1 MADKASKFE
10 IHEAAR
16 NGRTNV
22 VESLLNAN
30 SKLATLKDDD
40 DRLPLH
46 WAVAQGHLDVVSLL
60 AQRKDFDP
68 DTQDGAGWTPLM
80 IAVSLREGEDIVKL
94 LLSKG
99 ADVSETNNNGQTAIF
114 FATSKNNL
122 DIAKALLENKP
133 PASVRV
139 KDKRGQYP
147 IHRAASIGS
156 VPLVELLLKNRSPLN
171 ATDSAGYTPL
181 HHAIAEGHGDTALA
195 LLKAGAETDKKD
207 VDGFLAIDLAP
218 DGKVRKFI
226 LESIEREG
234 IELTTST

>member
-1 MADKASKFE
+1 MADKANKFE

-46 WAVAQGHLDVVSLL
+46 WAVAQGHLDVVAIL

-68 DTQDGAGWTPLM
+68 DAKDGAGWTPLM
-80 IAVSLREGEDIVKL
+80 IAVSLKEGEDIVKL

-99 ADVSETNNNGQTAIF
+99 ADTAIF

-122 DIAKALLENKP
+122 DVTKTLLANKP

-234 IELTTST
+234 IDMTTST